1 MSNIKEPYSISVWE
15 EELIPTQDWYVKG
28 EERLTREQ
36 YKQLSETERE
46 GYELHTVME
55 HYEET
60 QGIIIGAHDMTSV
73 YAAVN
78 PILKKNVNGSVD
90 LTFGLYYKVYDPDIL
105 DFHINPFTQLLVNEA
120 KVKLYFR
127 GKWYDLVVK
136 NCVEDSTN
144 FMYNY
149 TCKDIYVNE
158 LNKNGF
164 KVELDTKLKNNQ
176 AIVTELAETILFD
189 TDWQVDKEG
198 SDILVETKIEP
209 LYIGTINQ
217 DITVKRVSEFT
228 PDDYADMEGQW
239 AFETVGESDEKIPV
253 ETIIIAAGSQVL
265 FFYSDIVENVK
276 QPQFLARLGEVKE
289 GKYTT
294 IAPDTEIGIKEYQT
308 DANED
313 IIINSYNYQIIEPA
327 VYYINSEMEYN
338 IPSVTTEKVDIYD
351 YARGEKVVQSQLS
364 GYDPDLDQFI
374 FKFYKK
380 DDIDNLVEYYGYT
393 KTEHLTSDLAQNYL
407 ANSDNFTSLESGW
420 YFDGVPAKTIK
431 TRGKEK
437 TAAYSGQIFSI
448 SDPTKISQDK
458 KNGQESVLVLQ
469 LRDETN
475 GDRTYYPD
483 AQGEYYLTLNKKDTD
498 GNEVKEYHEVSSNK
512 GKVYENSIRAWVYDQ
527 RDYYVEGYADK
538 TDEELDDII
547 NEILLSNRYSYR
559 SRYAINTGV
568 AANRKTIETLTPGE
582 EYLFAVSLGKFSG
595 DNGPEYGSEIQYGGK
610 VPTEFYV
617 FSDSEEHRDF
627 IIKAVREVLGHPN
640 DRYEK
645 DENNEDILDK
655 DTWASKYKSHKYY
668 YYSPEYEN
676 IYTSTYNSLVAQ
688 AEKEYE
694 DKFLFGLNSV
704 NSEARNLWK
713 SGGKKY
719 RNDIFLDYLRGDKTF
734 EFEKNGQIKFCE
746 YLANKIQEAAKD
758 ETEVVTKQL
767 YDILI
772 QRIDGTNSF
781 TGLYPTMIQNTI
793 NDARAKQEEFLVI
806 DSFWEPMVYND
817 TLFPEFDNEQQ
828 FDIVGKALSFNE
840 HLFCAFYQGLKLALI
855 TGDKENGYRWNE
867 KVNSQNFVSK
877 LETLL
882 KTIYKAIYEEGTPID
897 AYQTAKEYKMPGLGY
912 PEGGEIY
919 RAYKARWEASAAEQ
933 AEQQALKEVKNI
945 EDLFSMP
952 ECIELIGEDK
962 LSTDS
967 DYNKDNTSLDECY
980 DELIDLANFVQDKLV
995 VFKQDYSIEQI
1006 EKNDYT
1012 KALTSKY
1019 PEWVEEFLNNRYLNK
1034 ENGNH
1039 HNETVLHGKYYYA
1052 NFLPEFLD
1060 AWVSQQEIGTYVL
1073 AEDKY
1078 ELNNGKTLQVAETSV
1093 SSLDIINAE
1102 NKIKNPTA
1110 KHFVQKLY
1118 STSSEGAEYAAIKTN
1133 YNPYTNTN
1141 ADSAGGYVFD
1151 RNDEVIRLYDPERD
1165 MIGATYKPVKSDNG
1179 DYIYDVFEQLYRP
1192 FRNWSVT
1199 IKKNPVTL
1207 EDDEKNGVYG
1217 DVIKHTVKAFDGH
1230 IGSWEETPTRYN
1242 MVRLRED
1249 PEDETKYKYLS
1260 EEKSF
1265 PETGHYKGKVYNY
1278 TVTYPK
1284 GYQLDNYREENG
1296 GKYIKASDVRK
1307 PKRTDLLIRFL
1318 GESAVWKLLG
1328 TTRTND
1334 IETPKLS
1341 ENKNLLE
1348 IIKGWFSPDD
1358 EIAQACKEND
1368 QGGIEIFKDIKKTD
1382 YTVGDAELYDEDRSS
1397 VNIYAVKNGQI
1408 SVPVIDD
1415 IENRAETENVL
1426 DKGYIELTEA
1436 AAIDDDTTTNLQLT
1450 ETYIKYKPW
1459 YWRHW
1464 GKQRYNYV
1472 PKICVQKTINGL
1484 TVYKPFNNIEDKI
1497 SDDYRVK
1504 PIKELETSDSVAFY
1518 LKNRKQQ
1525 FRTAKEYDYG
1535 ARKYRMELRDNKKT
1549 EYWVES
1555 PNGEDYLRHYKRG
1568 DGEIKLWDG
1577 HFGRWIDC
1585 FEANERLTDEKLDD
1599 WKDDDPNYPG
1609 LVVSYN
1615 EDGQVD
1621 IVALPVYYL
1630 PYNDIMIPW
1639 DARVLSR
1646 KERYTRQRVKYDPSK
1661 HDELYVLSDGIYKTL
1676 SEYYNDSGFTNRLN
1690 YDGLKVSFI
1699 TDFSYDAANF
1709 SIKDLP
1715 DNRDEYL
1722 SFDLSKQPSKND
1734 YIDIVIS
1741 KTDGETIKERWVYW
1755 KGVVKKQFSLTENPL
1770 QTIGMLFEI
1779 ENKPNAETLIKDKS
1793 YPFLGMQMFR
1803 YIPYEKKE
1811 VDTKITIV
1819 DFSKDEK
1826 VIINEKKYT
1835 ADEAVCFVYDKLF
1848 GTTVNDQNKE
1858 VPTLLYDDN
1867 FNNIIFKLENN
1878 IPYSTMMSKLFSE
1891 YGYVWSISEPLKF
1904 EKVLT
1909 SPIKQPL
1916 FPGQPPDARDLYR
1929 LLYYIYD
1936 PEKVVDIDNVV
1947 YEYVGT
1953 EPYEQFDIAY
1963 DPLCQK
1969 VRSIKGKES
1978 NYFKLLQD
1986 CCDTFD
1992 CWLEHDVAHDD
2003 VTGQVKYIEKPVYVE
2018 NNFNFDY
2025 DLNTDKDTT
2034 THTEIQYEPQMYVG
2048 QDAKE
2053 RALDKKIE
2061 WYKKRFGNDIKQVTK
2076 EINGILVTQY
2086 EVIEDENGEVKELDD
2101 DKRLELKE
2109 LNRLSY
2115 INENLTIRYILVPDK
2130 KIRFK
2135 RYVGK
2140 ENWNGFKY
2148 GVNLKHIK
2156 RTVDSNQISTRVI
2169 VKPNKNE
2176 YAKDN
2181 FCTIQRA
2188 HDNPIKENFL
2198 YDFSYYIQQGLL
2210 SQKELNNDLY
2220 TNLGSRLN
2228 YYNELARINKDNDKI
2243 IEELSGYL
2251 VDLDEVTANYQLAV
2265 LRRDAALEEIQK
2277 AALVMT
2283 SNYDTYG
2290 QIIDTP
2296 WTPNKSQEY
2305 ITRKQ
2310 TSAPASSFETTITIS
2325 TDEAI
2330 TVTIDVPKTATTVD
2344 YPKYNDALRSLLDNM
2359 DVYQEEYAQSL
2370 VDIEKYEKEKNE
2382 LERKIELL
2390 QEQQR
2395 IIVDKKNEL
2404 NKLFYHKYSRF
2415 IQEGSWVDENYIDDN
2430 LYYLDALSVMRT
2442 SCKPKIT
2449 YDIGVVD
2456 IAAAYEY
2463 EEDRVVLESEIG
2475 DRTYVEDIE
2484 FFGYREDKVTPYWE
2498 LVVVSEKTY
2507 NLSDPSQNQTKVKNY
2522 STQFDDLFQRI
2533 AATSQTLQFN
2543 EGSYNRAA
2551 SILNDNGT
2559 INAEVLQQSIE
2570 NSADILAWSNN
2581 EHVVSDTSGITITN
2595 SDNANVVKLVSRGI
2609 ILSTDGGTSWKTA
2622 ITGSGINADLL
2633 TTGQLNTKMLLIG
2646 NSDNPNFFWNDLGLS
2661 AFRIN
2666 DKNID
2671 YSSFV
2676 RLDQY
2681 GIYGI
2686 QNHDV
2691 ADKTK
2696 LSLNDTFAPR
2706 SIKEI
2711 YTNPNAVFGLTWD
2724 GFFLNAS
2731 NGTGRVSIG
2740 TEQDFKMSEFSDRNN
2755 AWMDKVIIGRL
2766 SDNGGNEY
2774 YGFRLKNDDD
2784 QIVMETNENGELYL
2798 KRKLRISNFSDIS
2811 TYDSFIYSTDS
2822 ITVEDIEYKEYYKKY
2837 TVNERGQNYIE
2848 YYNLTDFSEP
2858 FYIEEN
2864 DDVDWR
2870 DFISDP
2876 QDRVTLGIVDI
2887 YKRGI
2892 IEQNK
2897 EGFVKVPIPK
2907 EIYSSTEYLTKV
2919 LSIKVNNNI
2928 GLEQFTEDNIKQ
2940 LIEKNE
2946 TFAIFDNGNLYAKNS
2961 WIEGHIQATSGY
2973 FRNVDIFG
2981 ELKVGKED
2989 NTENIGRIFQAD
3001 GNWSINGDGTAF
3013 FQNAVISGKISTA
3026 IFEKQK
3032 IQMVGGSL
3040 IVAPQ
3045 LTVKDVEPI
3054 EDSFYKIIC
3063 EETTTNGKPTSDFSD
3078 GSICKIGNTTT
3089 DEGIIFE
3096 MFWNEQSRYPQ
3107 IGTNSTLDDSQTDPN
3122 EEEINIV
3129 FYAKV
3134 LNNKQIKTEE
3144 KEQQFIFCL
3153 SRKQDSKLIPTMMLG
3168 LNGRDNYSILPEESF
3183 SVFENIFNSEKNTYS
3198 TNVKTKLGRLGAEV
3212 PLELQGTYGLY
3223 SDNAYLKGTLI
3234 TQSENIEAGVST
3246 NGYKAIN
3253 GKNIVFWAGLKNS
3266 EPVFSVT
3273 EDGVLVANEGV
3284 FKGRVEAT
3292 EIYSSTIYTSRVIG
3306 FDNGTGLCFDGNGEA
3321 IRFINGQ
3328 NEYYSLS
3335 STEVKQ
3341 TIDLKVF
3348 DYTKQAP
3355 LTFGVLNNNQII
3367 GLFGS
3372 ATANTVNDFGMS
3384 IKQNEQNEV
3393 EIYHKGMLQMTLS
3406 SLGVSFGT
3414 NQQNTALGEKVY
3426 SLDSIDGGRNIG
3438 CDIYVES

>member
-15 EELIPTQDWYVKG
+15 EELIPAQDWYVKG
-28 EERLTREQ
+28 EERLIREE
-36 YKQLSETERE
+36 YEQLSETERE

-60 QGIIIGAHDMTSV
+60 QGIIIGAHDMDSV

-90 LTFGLYYKVYDPDIL
+90 LTFGLYYKVYDPDAL
-105 DFHINPFTQLLVNEA
+105 DFCINPFTQLLVNEA
-120 KVKLYFR
+120 KVKLHFR

-164 KVELDTKLKNNQ
+164 KVELETKLKNNQ
-176 AIVTELAETILFD
+176 AIVTELAETILLD

-209 LYIGTINQ
+209 LYIGTLNQ
-217 DITVKRVSEFT
+217 DVTVKRVSEFT

-253 ETIIIAAGSQVL
+253 ETITIAAGSQVL

-276 QPQFLARLGEVKE
+276 QPQFLARLGEIKE

-351 YARGEKVVQSQLS
+351 YARGEKVIQSQLS

-380 DDIDNLVEYYGYT
+380 DDDGINPVEYYGYT

-483 AQGEYYLTLNKKDTD
+483 TQGEYYLTLNKKDTD

-595 DNGPEYGSEIQYGGK
+595 DNAPEYGSEIQYGGK
-610 VPTEFYV
+610 VPTEFYT

-627 IIKAVREVLGHPN
+627 IIKAVREVLGNPD

-645 DENNEDILDK
+645 DENNEDK
-655 DTWASKYKSHKYY
+655 DTWASKYQGHKYY
-668 YYSPEYEN
+668 YHSPEYEN
-676 IYTSTYNSLVAQ
+676 IYTSTYNLLVAQ

-734 EFEKNGQIKFCE
+734 EFEKKGQIKFCE
-746 YLANKIQEAAKD
+746 YLAEKIQEAAKD
-758 ETEVVTKQL
+758 KTKVATKQL

-793 NDARAKQEEFLVI
+793 NKARAKQKEFLVI

-840 HLFCAFYQGLKLALI
+840 HLFCAFYQGLKLALM
-855 TGDKENGYRWNE
+855 TGNKENGYEWN
-867 KVNSQNFVSK
+867 KNVNSQEFVSD

-933 AEQQALKEVKNI
+933 AEQQALNKNI
-945 EDLFSMP
+945 EELFSMP
-952 ECIELIGEDK
+952 ECIALIGEDK

-967 DYNKDNTSLDECY
+967 DYNKDDTSLDECY
-980 DELIDLANFVQDKLV
+980 DELINLANFIQDKLV
-995 VFKQDYSIEQI
+995 AFKQDYSIEQI

-1073 AEDKY
+1073 AEDRY
-1078 ELNNGKTLQVAETSV
+1078 ELNNGSTLQVAKTSV

-1110 KHFVQKLY
+1110 KHFVQKSY

-1230 IGSWEETPTRYN
+1230 IGSWEEAPTRYN

-1307 PKRTDLLIRFL
+1307 PKRTDLLIRLL

-1328 TTRTND
+1328 AKRTND

-1348 IIKGWFSPDD
+1348 IIKDRFSPDD
-1358 EIAQACKEND
+1358 EITQACKEND
-1368 QGGIEIFKDIKKTD
+1368 QGGVEIFKDIKKID

-1426 DKGYIELTEA
+1426 NKGYIELTEA

-1464 GKQRYNYV
+1464 GKKRYNYV

-1504 PIKELETSDSVAFY
+1504 PIKELKTSDSVAFY

-1535 ARKYRMELRDNKKT
+1535 ARKYRMELRDKKKT

-1555 PNGEDYLRHYKRG
+1555 PNGEDYLRHYRRG

-1621 IVALPVYYL
+1621 VVALPVYYL

-1646 KERYTRQRVKYDPSK
+1646 KERYTRQRVKYEPSK

-1676 SEYYNDSGFTNRLN
+1676 SEYYNDSGFTNQLS

-1741 KTDGETIKERWVYW
+1741 KTDGETIKERWIYW

-1793 YPFLGMQMFR
+1793 YPFLGMQMFK

-1811 VDTKITIV
+1811 VITDPIPVEKTNDEIQNEVIKIY
-1819 DFSKDEK
+1819 
-1826 VIINEKKYT
+1826 NEL
-1835 ADEAVCFVYDKLF
+1835 FGHYDK
-1848 GTTVNDQNKE
+1848 K
-1858 VPTLLYDDN
+1858 PTLLTSEDYDYIISVLQ
-1867 FNNIIFKLENN
+1867 NNGQ
-1878 IPYSTMMSKLFSE
+1878 YAAMVSKLFSE
-1891 YGYVWSISEPLKF
+1891 YGYVWDINNPTELKQV
-1904 EKVLT
+1904 KT
-1909 SPIKQPL
+1909 TPIKQPL

-1936 PEKVVDIDNVV
+1936 PEKVVDIDDVV

-2135 RYVGK
+2135 RYVGR

-2198 YDFSYYIQQGLL
+2198 YDFSYYVQQGLL

-2330 TVTIDVPKTATTVD
+2330 TVTIDVPKTATIVD

-2463 EEDRVVLESEIG
+2463 EEDRAVLESEIG

-2484 FFGYREDKVTPYWE
+2484 FFGYREDKITPYWE

-2507 NLSDPSQNQTKVKNY
+2507 NLNDPSQNQTKVKNY

-2570 NSADILAWSNN
+2570 NSADILVWSNN
-2581 EHVVSDTSGITITN
+2581 EHVVSDTTGITLTN

-2666 DKNID
+2666 DKNIN

-2811 TYDSFIYSTDS
+2811 TYDSFIYSEEKFSYS
-2822 ITVEDIEYKEYYKKY
+2822 IKDEQGNVIHTERTEPYYKKY

-2870 DFISDP
+2870 DFVSDP

-2897 EGFVKVPIPK
+2897 EGFVKVPMPK

-2928 GLEQFTEDNIKQ
+2928 GLEEFTEDNIKQ

-2946 TFAIFDNGNLYAKNS
+2946 TFAIFDNGNLYAKNA

-3054 EDSFYKIIC
+3054 KDSFYKIIC

-3134 LNNKQIKTEE
+3134 LNNKQIKKEE
-3144 KEQQFIFCL
+3144 KERQFIFCL

-3183 SVFENIFNSEKNTYS
+3183 SVFENIFNSKKNTYS
-3198 TNVKTKLGRLGAEV
+3198 TNVKAKLGRLGAEV

-3273 EDGVLVANEGV
+3273 EDGVLVANKGV